1 MGLAMNFEIT
11 VKNYRCFN
19 EVHPA
24 TLRIHRGTTALI
36 GANNAGKSTL
46 LRMFYE
52 LRPLFSQLQE
62 EPRTWLKLL
71 NESIPMPQPLEVA
84 DREAIFHRH
93 APGDLVLKIRV
104 LDCDY
109 SRQKTKADPHPYAVP
124 GEIDLVVS
132 RKNFQVRGRLDG
144 QRGRF
149 LLVDAK
155 GSHARLTGGESGL
168 VTGSWPVLQDLFASL
183 ADSLYIGPYR
193 ALRPFPEED
202 HSYDLQL
209 GAAFFRKFLRV
220 HETEKAR
227 FDQGAR
233 RLERDMRTIFQFKQ
247 FEVHVEGRPAALY
260 FSING
265 EKNRI
270 DELGSGVGQVFLV
283 LAHAHLLKPAYVFID
298 EPECHLHP
306 SIQADFVTAL
316 NGYTRKALFLA
327 THSMGLARSA
337 GDRIYQVTR
346 HTSDRYTTL
355 LPYRPEER
363 LSEVLGEINFSVQQ
377 RAGCRKILLVE
388 GPTEVKAIRQFM
400 RHLGHDREVVI
411 IPLGGSSMINGHR
424 DDELQEIA
432 RICPDVYAI
441 IDSEKPS
448 PRSLLAG
455 ERQGFLKSC
464 QKAGIVC
471 HVLER
476 RSLENYLTR
485 PAIQKILGKGFQELG
500 HYDDVK
506 RRYGHWPK
514 SDNWKIVREMAAK
527 EYESSDLGQFLRHVI
542 EAPCTVESTPPKS
555 L

>member
-1 MGLAMNFEIT
+1 MNLEIS

-24 TLRIHRGTTALI
+24 VLRIHRGTTVLT

-52 LRPLFSQLQE
+52 LRPLFSELAGD
-62 EPRTWLKLL
+62 PRTWLKLL
-71 NESIPMPQPLEVA
+71 NESLPMPVPLEA
-84 DREAIFHRH
+84 EDREAIFHRH
-93 APGDLVLKIRV
+93 AKGDLVLNFRV

-109 SRQKTKADPHPYAVP
+109 NRRKPDPHAYVVP
-124 GEIDLVVS
+124 QEIDLVVS
-132 RKNFQVRGRLDG
+132 RKNFQVRARLDG
-144 QRGRF
+144 ERSRF
-149 LLVDAK
+149 QLVDAK
-155 GSHARLTGGESGL
+155 GSHARLTGGESSL
-168 VTGSWPVLQDLFASL
+168 VTVSWPVVQELFASL

-209 GAAFFRKFLRV
+209 GASFFRKFLRV

-233 RLERDMRTIFQFKQ
+233 RLERDMRAIFQFKK
-247 FEVHVEGRPAALY
+247 FEVRVEGRPEALY
-260 FSING
+260 FNING
-265 EKNRI
+265 ERNRI

-283 LAHAHLLKPAYVFID
+283 LAHAYLLRPAYVFID

-316 NGYTRKALFLA
+316 NGYTKKALFLA

-337 GDRIYQVTR
+337 GDRVYQVVR
-346 HTSDRYTTL
+346 HESDRYTTIH
-355 LPYRPEER
+355 PYKQDDR
-363 LSEVLGEINFSVQQ
+363 LSEVLGEINFSAQQ
-377 RAGCRKILLVE
+377 QVGCRKLLLVE
-388 GPTEVKAIRQFM
+388 GPTEVKAIRQFL
-400 RHLGHDREVVI
+400 RHLGQDHAIVI

-424 DDELQEIA
+424 DDELLEIA

-448 PRSLLAG
+448 PHSLLSS

-527 EYESSDLGQFLRHVI
+527 EYESSDLGKFLHFLI
-542 EAPCTVESTPPKS
+542 EAPCRLPEQSAAT
-555 L
+555 